1 MRSSTPLPSRWLRRR
16 RAPGSRGSLRS
27 CGSLASG
34 CCRRQLQATRVML
47 SSRRRSI
54 FLNRRSRGSR
64 RNSMSML
71 PLLTRTA
78 RVIKG
83 SSSRSSGSAGPR
95 PVCLLRG
102 AVEDMVQVV
111 EHTDGVAELR
121 RPHQPGFFTGTRRS
135 EQIEWIEDLLSR
147 GGPIPDDAP
156 AVCVLD
162 TGVQREH
169 RLLTDALDGADCHR
183 ADAQWRP
190 DPVCPHGTEMA
201 GPALYGDLESAPASF
216 VGYEPI
222 APAGDLAP
230 TSRTSA
236 SFAHTGWPFKP
247 DVVADG
253 GNLLRSPDGG
263 TVDRSDHLTVL
274 TTRFHHLGTGS
285 FLTGGFDASA
295 AAATFAPA
303 AASVQAAYP
312 ALRPETV
319 RGLVVH
325 SARWTDAMHAHQS
338 SRKRPPKGEPQ
349 VLRRRYGMGVPD
361 LERALRS
368 ASDALTLVCEGEL
381 HPQARA
387 SAECRPCLP

>member
-1 MRSSTPLPSRWLRRR
+1 
-16 RAPGSRGSLRS
+16 
-27 CGSLASG
+27 
-34 CCRRQLQATRVML
+34 
-47 SSRRRSI
+47 
-54 FLNRRSRGSR
+54 
-64 RNSMSML
+64 
-71 PLLTRTA
+71 
-78 RVIKG
+78 
-83 SSSRSSGSAGPR
+83 
-95 PVCLLRG
+95 
-102 AVEDMVQVV
+102 MVQVV